1 MSETKSN
8 KKPSEEG
15 KDPNHSDNLDTPLN
29 SFDKKEKDNQKK
41 QKEENRYS
49 LLDYIKSLKPLIF
62 RHHPY
67 CEKFEDHTFSV
78 KGVSFCIGCFIGI
91 PSAIIGVVLIYF
103 LNLFLTLESGV
114 LFIIGLILMSTFLLS
129 PLKLTKYQPVKFA
142 QKILFNLGAAFIF
155 WWVIYLPN
163 PLLYNL
169 LFGFFVYMT
178 AITFLNVYH
187 TFSIFRK
194 CKKCEF
200 EMDWESCPGF
210 KDIMD
215 YINENELPNIY
226 KFKK

>member
-1 MSETKSN
+1 MSETEKN
-8 KKPSEEG
+8 KKLSEKG
-15 KDPNHSDNLDTPLN
+15 VDSNHSGKSDNTLN
-29 SFDKKEKDNQKK
+29 SNNKKGKEKEKK
-41 QKEENRYS
+41 QDEDKSYS
-49 LLDYIKSLKPLIF
+49 LLDYAKSLKPLIF
-62 RHHPY
+62 SHHPY

-91 PSAIIGVVLIYF
+91 PSAIIGVVLIYV
-103 LNLFLTLESGV
+103 LNLFLSIEPDV
-114 LFIIGLILMSTFLLS
+114 LFITGVILMSTFLLS
-129 PLKLTKYQPVKFA
+129 PFKLTKYRRVKFA

-155 WWVIYLPN
+155 WWIIYLPN

-178 AITFLNVYH
+178 VITFLNVYH

-210 KDIMD
+210 KDIME
-215 YINENELPNIY
+215 YIKENELPNIY